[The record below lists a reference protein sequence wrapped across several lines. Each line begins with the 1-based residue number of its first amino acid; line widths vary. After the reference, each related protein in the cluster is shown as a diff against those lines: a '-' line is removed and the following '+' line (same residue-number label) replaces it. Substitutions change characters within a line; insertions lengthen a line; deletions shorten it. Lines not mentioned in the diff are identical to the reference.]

1 MAGGSVSTVGP
12 AAAHLVI
19 FYADAADARL
29 VIFRKKSPTISGSFA
44 ENDLHPM
51 SNVRSDVQG
60 ILWVFA
66 LVSVSGLARHY
77 Q

>member
-1 MAGGSVSTVGP
+1 MAGGSVGTVRL
-12 AAAHLVI
+12 AAARLVI
-19 FYADAADARL
+19 FCAHAPDARL
-29 VIFRKKSPTISGSFA
+29 VIFFQKSLTISGSFA

-66 LVSVSGLARHY
+66 PVSVSELARHY
-77 Q
+77 

>member
-1 MAGGSVSTVGP
+1 MAGGSVGTVRL
-12 AAAHLVI
+12 AA
-19 FYADAADARL
+19 ARL
-29 VIFRKKSPTISGSFA
+29 VIFFQKSLTISGSFA

-66 LVSVSGLARHY
+66 PVSVSELARHY
-77 Q
+77 